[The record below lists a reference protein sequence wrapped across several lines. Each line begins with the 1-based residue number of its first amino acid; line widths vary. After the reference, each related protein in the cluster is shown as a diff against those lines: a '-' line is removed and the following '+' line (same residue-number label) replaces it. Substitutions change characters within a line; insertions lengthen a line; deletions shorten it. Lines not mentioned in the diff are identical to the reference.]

1 MAEPDV
7 ARSAAPAVPLTR
19 RASLNVAAFGLD
31 FGVKTA
37 VGLVITPL
45 LVGRLGT
52 VLFGTWEMLDRL
64 AGYVASV
71 GGRPSEALRLLVANR
86 QTIADPAAQRR
97 AVGGALVVWLI
108 CLPLAAAAAAVV
120 AWYAPAITGAGPG
133 LRTTIRIAAA
143 LVLAGGV
150 LGGALT
156 AAAVY
161 GGLGLAGVAGAQ
173 VALAALSALCF
184 WWLARTYVVWFGAS
198 RPARAETRSLASL
211 AAWLAGGDLIA
222 KLLLGSDVL
231 ILGTLLSP
239 AAVTTYVLTA
249 YAPRAA
255 VAVHGSA
262 VGAAMPGLA
271 GLIGERQYGRAAL
284 ARGDL
289 MILTWLFATAV
300 GTTILLWNRSFVA
313 LWVGAEHYGGAVVDL
328 LIVCIAFQT
337 AFIRAD
343 AFIID
348 AALRSWLRVLI
359 AAVAAVVTITLAVVL
374 TRALGIAGLCLGVL
388 AGRLIQTVA
397 YPVLAGRC
405 VGGSTGV
412 TPATLGR
419 AVLVAGALFAAG
431 LALGDRMLAP
441 NWLVWAA
448 AVPASLALA
457 LGIAFSA
464 GLSRQARQAVVL
476 RAAELLPRRRPTR

>member
-52 VLFGTWEMLDRL
+52 ALFGTWEMLDRL

-97 AVGGALVVWLI
+97 AV
-108 CLPLAAAAAAVV
+108 
-120 AWYAPAITGAGPG
+120 
-133 LRTTIRIAAA
+133 
-143 LVLAGGV
+143 
-150 LGGALT
+150 GGALT

-249 YAPRAA
+249 YAPRPA

-405 VGGSTGV
+405 VGGSSGV

-431 LALGDRMLAP
+431 LALGERMVAP